1 MLLILLATR
10 PNLLAQN
17 KFNSFFKENWS
28 LLLFLYPL
36 DSPLEIGR
44 KTDANRAENFFLCF
58 YIFLNKMGSV
68 LEKTGLETESGYV
81 NIRKQTNT
89 DEEPGN

>member
-1 MLLILLATR
+1 
-10 PNLLAQN
+10 
-17 KFNSFFKENWS
+17 

-36 DSPLEIGR
+36 DSPSEIGR
-44 KTDANRAENFFLCF
+44 KTQIGQKNSSCVSIF
-58 YIFLNKMGSV
+58 FLNKMGSV
-68 LEKTGLETESGYV
+68 LEMTGLETESGYV